1 MHHVLVWPLLDVGYV
16 YMVRYILQPVQSP
29 NRTSHANKRC
39 AVVMVQVVVLS
50 EGNQVYMGRPDK
62 AVEWFSLKL
71 GYSYQPV
78 RDGAVSDWLM
88 DLVSVGFQKPPSY
101 AARYACLSPI

>member
-1 MHHVLVWPLLDVGYV
+1 MNETCV
-16 YMVRYILQPVQSP
+16 
-29 NRTSHANKRC
+29 
-39 AVVMVQVVVLS
+39 VVMAQVVVLS

-101 AARYACLSPI
+101 AARYAHLCCNCQVVLPSVYSKSRFAQQTQCDM